1 MELRVK
7 QEKTGLKGCLKWTV
21 FHHNEEGLA
30 KLKELRELLTEG
42 KITAEERDEKRQ
54 AILENPQY
62 SEVKERKLSFFDKL
76 KRVPI
81 LMAGVNH
88 NIVTDEGDALI
99 ADLMQET
106 PERTKVDTTNGK
118 IGVGT
123 GFVTELK
130 STDALVTQTG
140 SDEEMDATY
149 PKTEGDWA
157 AADDNVVQYR
167 ATFEAGDLNDTG
179 IDEALLGNGTDTL
192 AYAEITPTV
201 DVTTAD
207 TLQVDW
213 ELTPLGA

>member
-1 MELRVK
+1 MLK
-7 QEKTGLKGCLKWTV
+7 SKALLTGKLTVTV
-21 FHHNEEGLA
+21 FGPDGEIKRFEPRWWE
-30 KLKELRELLTEG
+30 KLLSLPG
-42 KITAEERDEKRQ
+42 
-54 AILENPQY
+54 
-62 SEVKERKLSFFDKL
+62 RK
-76 KRVPI
+76 
-81 LMAGVNH
+81 MQMTNH

-106 PERTKVDTTNGK
+106 PERTKVDFTNGT

-140 SDEEMDATY
+140 SDEQLDTGW
-149 PKTEGDWA
+149 PVTEGDWA

-192 AYAEITPTV
+192 AYAEISPAV
-201 DVTTAD
+201 DVGSSD

-213 ELTPLGA
+213 ELTILGS